1 MTLFV
6 DSQHNARR
14 MSKSIYSLKVRMLRT
29 QFKLTPREEKGLRDI
44 CIFVSLLYVK
54 AWIRAPLAAAAP
66 YQDLE
71 MLKALAGHHNKI
83 IAKATVP
90 KLRNHTW
97 YLSKELVALALFDA
111 LVPSNTKKLMIEAI
125 TNREG
130 AEEPIQ
136 RIDLKDAI
144 L

>member
-1 MTLFV
+1 
-6 DSQHNARR
+6 
-14 MSKSIYSLKVRMLRT
+14 
-29 QFKLTPREEKGLRDI
+29 
-44 CIFVSLLYVK
+44 
-54 AWIRAPLAAAAP
+54 
-66 YQDLE
+66 

-83 IAKATVP
+83 TAKATVS

-97 YLSKELVALALFDA
+97 YMSEELVALALFDPI
-111 LVPSNTKKLMIEAI
+111 VPSNTKKLMIEAI

-136 RIDLKDAI
+136 RIDLKENSI